1 MKDQA
6 MKNIALWLDS
16 CSTRFKN
23 MELAKLDMNG
33 RPAFEKAMRDYEDK
47 GYFTVGSIQYL
58 FNRTDPRGALPKY
71 NTHKGYDRKYGVMLP
86 CPIKDLVDSNLINW
100 RSGSG
105 IIQSQFAD
113 AIKEDTRGEYKMG
126 NLRPQT
132 NTTYSDL
139 FN

>member
-1 MKDQA
+1 MKDKKLQ
-6 MKNIALWLDS
+6 NIAEWLDS
-16 CSTRFKN
+16 CETRFKN
-23 MELAKLDMNG
+23 MEIAKLDMNG
-33 RPAFEKAMRDYEDK
+33 YSAFKKAMKDYEDK
-47 GYFTVGSIQYL
+47 GYFTVGAVQYL

-71 NTHKGYDRKYGVMLP
+71 NKHKGYDKAYGNMLP
-86 CPIKDLVDSNLINW
+86 CPLKDLVDSNLVNW

-113 AIKEDTRGEYKMG
+113 AIKEDTRWEYRLG

-132 NTTYSDL
+132 NTAYSDL